1 MWNIALTWCVP
12 IAFIL
17 LLMRDTS
24 PEQRV
29 EFNRHKQNIWQDYI
43 EFHDRLYRCLT
54 KLSTNSTDYELTKY
68 NQQIYNKYLNQCLQ
82 NAKTGYYARE
92 FTKYKGDIRKTWD
105 TLKDI
110 LSKKSFP
117 RICSGV
123 TSNLIKHRSDNAVPI
138 KDTDPTDTKS
148 FIFPWH

>member
-1 MWNIALTWCVP
+1 M
-12 IAFIL
+12 
-17 LLMRDTS
+17 
-24 PEQRV
+24 
-29 EFNRHKQNIWQDYI
+29 
-43 EFHDRLYRCLT
+43 
-54 KLSTNSTDYELTKY
+54 NSTDYELTKY

-92 FTKYKGDIRKTWD
+92 CIKYKGDIRKTWD

-110 LSKKSFP
+110 LSKKRGQSKFP

-138 KDTDPTDTKS
+138 KDTDPLVTDLTLRS
-148 FIFPWH
+148 YLLPVIAA